1 MFASFLLHHLL
12 LSRVVLRGVGVC
24 IFYFCFSDL
33 NKNTDSGFSAG
44 LVDDNN
50 PFEWQVILSGPP
62 ETI

>member
-1 MFASFLLHHLL
+1 MLFFRLFYSCCLARLGLVRRSGWL
-12 LSRVVLRGVGVC
+12 LSAE
-24 IFYFCFSDL
+24 L